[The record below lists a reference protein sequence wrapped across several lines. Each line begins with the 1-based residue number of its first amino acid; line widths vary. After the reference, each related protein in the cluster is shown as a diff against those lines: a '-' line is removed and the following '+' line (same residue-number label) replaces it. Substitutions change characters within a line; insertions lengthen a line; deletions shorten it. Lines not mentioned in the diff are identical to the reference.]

1 MLFADEVLTALSD
14 STMGDLD
21 SVATKLN
28 LSSDMIKQCKQQVED
43 IQLYHIWSKWQQT
56 DSVICK
62 GPDASKYCIETI
74 TAVIGNQEI
83 VKDIKLRLQ
92 KAGASIE

>member
-1 MLFADEVLTALSD
+1 MLFSDDVLSALSD
-14 STMGDLD
+14 STTGDLD

-28 LSSDMIKQCKQQVED
+28 LSPDMIKQCKQQVED
-43 IQLYHIWSKWQQT
+43 IQLYNVWSKWQQT

-74 TAVIGNQEI
+74 TEVIGNQEV
-83 VKDIKLRLQ
+83 VKDMKLRLQ